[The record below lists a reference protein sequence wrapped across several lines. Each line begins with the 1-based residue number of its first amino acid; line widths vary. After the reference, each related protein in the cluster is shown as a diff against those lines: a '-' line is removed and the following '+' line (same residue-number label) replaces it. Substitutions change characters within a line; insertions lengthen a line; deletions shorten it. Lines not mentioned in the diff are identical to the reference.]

1 MSFSDHYDTLAK
13 ANRQTSGYSMIE
25 TEINGTN
32 KPTPPRS
39 EAVSIKLLLEAGVHF
54 GHQRRRWNPRMKPY
68 VFTQRNGIHII
79 DLQQSVGK
87 IQEARNFVRDL
98 VANGGDIVF
107 VGTKK
112 QAQEVIEE
120 EAKRCGAYY
129 VNRRWLGGMLT
140 NFTTIQARIDYLVR
154 LEDRKARG
162 EFELLPKK
170 EALKLEKEMAR
181 LNQLFSG
188 VKEMTKI
195 PSALFVV
202 DLMKEKI
209 AVAEASQLGVPIVAM
224 VDTDCDPRMVD
235 YPIPANDD
243 AIKSI
248 RLLCSIIADAVI
260 EGRAGIELFEQEMP
274 EELTDEEGMVEET
287 QVADTEDQEE
297 DSDEM
302 MSASFDEEPEDE
314 ELEAE

>member
-1 MSFSDHYDTLAK
+1 
-13 ANRQTSGYSMIE
+13 MIE
-25 TEINGTN
+25 TEINGTEQP
-32 KPTPPRS
+32 KPRRNDP
-39 EAVSIKLLLEAGVHF
+39 VSIKLLLEAGVHF
-54 GHQRRRWNPRMKPY
+54 GHQKRRWNPRMKQY

-98 VANGGDIVF
+98 IANGGDIVF

-112 QAQEVIEE
+112 QAQEVVQE
-120 EAKRCGAYY
+120 EAERCGAYY
-129 VNRRWLGGMLT
+129 VARRWLGGTLT

-170 EALKLEKEMAR
+170 EVLKLEKEMAR
-181 LNQLFSG
+181 LNGLFSG

-209 AVAEASQLGVPIVAM
+209 AIAEARQLGIPIVAM
-224 VDTDCDPRMVD
+224 VDTDCDPRYID
-235 YPIPANDD
+235 YPIPSNDD

-248 RLLCSIIADAVI
+248 RLISSVMADAVL
-260 EGRAGIELFEQEMP
+260 EGKAGIEFSEQEIS
-274 EELTDEEGMVEET
+274 EEVIDEEDIIE
-287 QVADTEDQEE
+287 
-297 DSDEM
+297 
-302 MSASFDEEPEDE
+302 EEPIPDNDDE
-314 ELEAE
+314 LPPMLPIDDVIEEA